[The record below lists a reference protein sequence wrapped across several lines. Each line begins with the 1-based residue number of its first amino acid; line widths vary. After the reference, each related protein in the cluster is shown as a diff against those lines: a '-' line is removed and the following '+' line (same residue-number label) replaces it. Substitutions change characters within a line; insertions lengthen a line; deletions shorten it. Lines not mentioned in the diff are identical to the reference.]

1 MADRGNAEVA
11 YYDEAEAT
19 LEKQPEVYTDFTYD
33 NETDGGIITLFDET
47 IKKVDALKEDVA
59 SLETQYG
66 ELKAKYDKFTN
77 FNETMDG
84 IIRRMNVSLDA
95 MEGKVTNVITT
106 AQNAVEDHMSTD
118 ATLMS
123 DLEQLNDMLGIS
135 NGDDWNQSGASFR
148 SGAAATAPAAE

>member
-1 MADRGNAEVA
+1 MASRGNAEVA

-19 LEKQPEVYTDFTYD
+19 LAKEAEVFDGFVYD
-33 NETDGGIITLFDET
+33 NEADGGILSLFEEIRNKMDTLRGDVEGLHGQYAQLQ
-47 IKKVDALKEDVA
+47 AL
-59 SLETQYG
+59 
-66 ELKAKYDKFTN
+66 YDTFTN
-77 FNETMDG
+77 FNETMES
-84 IIRRMNVSLDA
+84 IIKRMNSSLDV
-95 MEGKVTNVITT
+95 MEGRVTSVITT

>member
-1 MADRGNAEVA
+1 MASRGNAEVA

-19 LEKQPEVYTDFTYD
+19 LAKEAQAFDGFVYD
-33 NETDGGIITLFDET
+33 NETDGGILSLFDE
-47 IKKVDALKEDVA
+47 IKNKMDTLRGDVEGLHGQYTQLQAL
-59 SLETQYG
+59 
-66 ELKAKYDKFTN
+66 YDTFTN